1 VNAARRRRLTLPLT
15 AWVTGGV
22 ALTTFTILAGV
33 WLVLQH
39 SGMVTGEYA
48 ALLLGAIVGTV
59 ATIAAMQWS
68 RRVTTELRTLHAN
81 AVRRL
86 RTPSVEGRASVP
98 EPFRLHTVLGS
109 QELADLARVLDALQ
123 LRARVSDEVAEQA
136 RRAAENASVG
146 MFELLSGLVAAEE
159 ATRGQLSA
167 ELHDTVAQSL
177 MLARS
182 LLSQRTGVGDTIF
195 SADEQE
201 RLKEYVEDAEEQVR
215 AVMARA
221 RPPQLRDGDLASAV
235 GGLRRDMATR
245 YLLEVR
251 VSWPEE
257 PYPLPLVSAVTIY
270 RFFQEALLNV
280 VKHAD
285 VDVAE
290 ATLSLDGDRLV
301 ATVRDEGAG
310 FDPGTVRSD
319 GGRHVGLGLLRE
331 RARLAGG
338 SLDVESGKGR
348 GTVLSLRL
356 PLTPSIGG
364 LPGAR
369 TAAHNHNGAS
379 GANAHNGLPT
389 GASNGAGSGNGT
401 GAARNETL
409 DERQL
414 PTG

>member
-1 VNAARRRRLTLPLT
+1 LTNGDNRTVNTGRRRLTLPLT

-22 ALTTFTILAGV
+22 GVTTLAMLAGV
-33 WLVLQH
+33 WVVLQR
-39 SGMVTGEYA
+39 GGLVKDEFA
-48 ALLLGAIVGTV
+48 ALAMGTV
-59 ATIAAMQWS
+59 VGAVATVAAMQWS
-68 RRVTTELRTLHAN
+68 RRVTIELRMLHED

-86 RTPSVEGRASVP
+86 RTPSATPSAVAGGERG
-98 EPFRLHTVLGS
+98 RLHTVLGS

-177 MLARS
+177 MAARS
-182 LLSQRTGVGDTIF
+182 LLSDKTLLVEGGTLLAGDH
-195 SADEQE
+195 E
-201 RLKEYVEDAEEQVR
+201 RLKEFVEEAEEQVR
-215 AVMARA
+215 AVMART
-221 RPPQLRDGDLASAV
+221 RPPELRDGDLASAV
-235 GGLRRDMATR
+235 GSLRRDMAAR

-251 VSWPEE
+251 VSWPDE

-285 VDVAE
+285 VDVAL
-290 ATLSLDGDRLV
+290 ASLKLEGDQLV
-301 ATVRDEGAG
+301 AIVRDEGAG
-310 FDPGTVRSD
+310 FDPGAVHSD

-338 SLDVESGKGR
+338 SLDLESSEGG

-356 PLTPSIGG
+356 PLSPVGG
-364 LPGAR
+364 VNLPGAR
-369 TAAHNHNGAS
+369 SAIQDTVNQNSAIHNGMKPV
-379 GANAHNGLPT
+379 GGVNQ
-389 GASNGAGSGNGT
+389 NGAGREQHG
-401 GAARNETL
+401 
-409 DERQL
+409 L
-414 PTG
+414 PAG